1 MFEAPDGITFSSE
14 QQKADVAKINVFPN
28 PYYGTHYR
36 ELTREGKYVTF
47 NHLPQKAII
56 RIFDLSG
63 VLVRTINKEDNSQ
76 FTRWDLTNN
85 NNYPVASGIYVVH
98 VDMPELGRSKI
109 LKLAIVQEEQILNV
123 Y

>member
-1 MFEAPDGITFSSE
+1 M
-14 QQKADVAKINVFPN
+14 
-28 PYYGTHYR
+28 
-36 ELTREGKYVTF
+36 
-47 NHLPQKAII
+47 PQKAII

-76 FTRWDLTNN
+76 FIRWDLTNN